1 MTTAAQAMVVGV
13 FAQESQARR
22 ALDELRSAGFDIAP
36 FGLAMRKEYMIPPSI
51 RNELVRG
58 GIPETDADYYD
69 YALQSGRIVAIV
81 QSDHGWQ
88 DIINTLHHNGAY
100 DVLTGPVQVIGNS
113 STSPQNEGNRV
124 LQLREEQLQV
134 QKQQVETGHV
144 LIRKRI
150 ITEEKTIRVP
160 VNREEIVIER
170 YPAADQSPVDPANE
184 HHPPIPD
191 DVRILQLEAG
201 QTIRIPIHEEQV
213 VIEKRPVV
221 IEELVISK
229 QAIEEIRQIS
239 ATVQKE
245 EPRIEHEGD
254 VKVHD
259 IGMKSLGERT

>member
-13 FAQESQARR
+13 FAHEAQARH

-58 GIPETDADYYD
+58 GIPETDADYYE
-69 YALQSGRIVAIV
+69 YALQSGRIIAIV

-88 DIINTLHHNGAY
+88 DIVNILHHNGAY

-113 STSPQNEGNRV
+113 STLPQNEDNRV

-134 QKQQVETGHV
+134 QKQQVETGYV

-150 ITEEKTIRVP
+150 ISEEKTIKVP
-160 VNREEIVIER
+160 VNREEVVIER
-170 YPAADQSPVDPANE
+170 YPAAEQSSADPANE
-184 HHPPIPD
+184 NHPPIPG

-213 VIEKRPVV
+213 VVEKRPVI
-221 IEELVISK
+221 IEELVIFK
-229 QAIEEIRQIS
+229 QAVEEMRQVS
-239 ATVQKE
+239 ATVQRE
-245 EPRIEHEGD
+245 EPRIESEGD

-259 IGMKSLGERT
+259 IGMKS